1 MEWHTLPEASDC
13 YVKTDPKLIQ
23 LLDKIIKNQS
33 FIEERLV
40 RIESKVH
47 LIGEELH
54 INFRKPE

>member
-1 MEWHTLPEASDC
+1 MDWNELPIADDC
-13 YVKTDPKLIQ
+13 YTKTDPKIMQ

-47 LIGEELH
+47 LIGEELN

>member
-1 MEWHTLPEASDC
+1 MDDIEVFTYVEDSNTLE
-13 YVKTDPKLIQ
+13 
-23 LLDKIIKNQS
+23 LLKKIFNNQT

-47 LIGEELH
+47 LIGEALN

>member
-1 MEWHTLPEASDC
+1 MEWHTLPEANDC
-13 YVKTDPKLIQ
+13 FVKTDPQIKQ
-23 LLDKIIKNQS
+23 LLDKIIKNQT

-47 LIGEELH
+47 LIGEGMN